1 MNAPTYFEH
10 VTGQPEYAVIDGDL
24 LPSEIEVETLPHS
37 EAMLIPAYQSWYRD
51 RCLNGSDF
59 A

>member
-10 VTGQPEYAVIDGDL
+10 VTGQPELAVIDGDL
-24 LPSEIEVETLPHS
+24 LPSEIIVEPMPHDD
-37 EAMLIPAYQSWYRD
+37 AMQLPAYQSWFRD
-51 RCLNGSDF
+51 RCISGSDF